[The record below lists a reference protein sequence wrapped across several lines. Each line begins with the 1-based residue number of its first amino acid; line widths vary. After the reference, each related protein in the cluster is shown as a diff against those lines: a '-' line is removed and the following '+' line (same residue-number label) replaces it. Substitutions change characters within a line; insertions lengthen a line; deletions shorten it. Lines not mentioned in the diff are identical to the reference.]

1 MPLRPD
7 AAYKLLFST
16 PEIVRDLVAGFID
29 DPWLR
34 SLDLD
39 TLEKV
44 PAEFIGRRLR
54 RRTSDVVWRVRTG
67 KGSDEARPAWAY
79 LYLLVEFQSRTDR
92 WMALRVLA
100 YVALL
105 WQDLLRREGFE
116 GRAASGRRAPVRR
129 DGDPRGRHLLP
140 PIVPVVVY
148 NGLRPWRAAT
158 EIGELIGPVS
168 PGLAR
173 HLPRMQYL
181 LIDQARFDEAHLSAM
196 RNLMAAVMRLDRPAG
211 RESLLSAI
219 ADLRAQVAGAP
230 RVQQVFSEWIQAL
243 FAEHPVLADSAE
255 VDLQETH
262 MGLRETLRQWEKEF
276 LAQGR
281 QKGRQEGEALLL
293 QRLLARRFG
302 PLPAAIVER
311 IAAASPADL
320 ERWGDRVLDAVSLE
334 AVFAG

>member
-1 MPLRPD
+1 MPIRPD
-7 AAYKLLFST
+7 TAYKLLFST
-16 PEIVRDLVAGFID
+16 PEIVRDLVTGFIH

-54 RRTSDVVWRVRTG
+54 RRASDVIWRVRTG
-67 KGSDEARPAWAY
+67 AADDDARPAWAY
-79 LYLLVEFQSRTDR
+79 LYLLVEFQSRSDR

-105 WQDLLRREGFE
+105 WQDLLRREGFQ
-116 GRAASGRRAPVRR
+116 GRAR
-129 DGDPRGRHLLP
+129 LP
-140 PIVPVVVY
+140 PILPVVVY

-158 EIGELIGPVS
+158 EIGELIAPVS

-173 HLPRMQYL
+173 YLPRMQYL
-181 LIDQARFDEAHLSAM
+181 LIDQARFDETQLSAM

-211 RESLLSAI
+211 RESLLSAV
-219 ADLRAQVAGAP
+219 ADLRALVAGTP

-243 FAEHPVLADSAE
+243 FAEHPVLADSADI
-255 VDLQETH
+255 DLQERD
-262 MGLRETLRQWEKEF
+262 MGLRETLRQWEREF

-281 QKGRQEGEALLL
+281 QEGRQEGEALLL
-293 QRLLARRFG
+293 QRQLARRFG
-302 PLPAAIVER
+302 PLPPAVVER
-311 IAAASPADL
+311 IASATPAQL
-320 ERWGDRVLDAVSLE
+320 EQWGDRVLDAASLE